1 MNSNMFHN
9 IANLA
14 MVALAMLSAG
24 LMATGCVQ
32 NAAGAVTC
40 AASWLDP
47 KLTMWGIGALG
58 ALKVLVNL
66 VRDGFGG
73 LFKPQPPVQ
82 P

>member
-9 IANLA
+9 LANIA
-14 MVALAMLSAG
+14 MVVLAMLTAG
-24 LMATGCVQ
+24 LLATGCVEVV
-32 NAAGAVTC
+32 NGAVSC

-58 ALKVLVNL
+58 ALKVLVNV

-73 LFKPQPPVQ
+73 LFKPQPPVDQ
-82 P
+82 